1 MELNKEQLTKLK
13 GYICNINF
21 DHELY
26 GVEKTVKLLGIESA
40 ELDEII
46 TNKTIETE
54 VSTVLSNSFGFGG
67 TNSALVIK
75 KCV

>member
-40 ELDEII
+40 ELNEII
-46 TNKTIETE
+46 TNKTIDMKTRKHYNRLNNKRRKNN
-54 VSTVLSNSFGFGG
+54 V
-67 TNSALVIK
+67 
-75 KCV
+75 